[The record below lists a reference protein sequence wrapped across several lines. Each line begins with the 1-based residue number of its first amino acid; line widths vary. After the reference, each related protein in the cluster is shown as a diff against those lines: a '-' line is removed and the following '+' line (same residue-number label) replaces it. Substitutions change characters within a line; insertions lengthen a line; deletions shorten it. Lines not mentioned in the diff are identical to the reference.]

1 MVKANMAIAAAA
13 ARTVMV
19 MVAATAE
26 LEDVAACN
34 DLPSLASICGGTE
47 IHTIRIG
54 EIDQPRKRIRP
65 IGLAPTLSIS
75 SFRPSRVA
83 ARAGIHNQGTMR
95 VGINLPNRVLR
106 FLTTS

>member
-13 ARTVMV
+13 ARTEMV

-65 IGLAPTLSIS
+65 IGLRPNLSI
-75 SFRPSRVA
+75 RRAALA
-83 ARAGIHNQGTMR
+83 ARAGIQGTMR
-95 VGINLPNRVLR
+95 VGINLPSRAL
-106 FLTTS
+106 